1 MILTTTQHVKQE
13 DANKFRCKVP
23 GCTKLFKSTEFWHKH
38 VEKRHDEWLAGIRN
52 DFELVNTYVLDPA
65 HIAPSRSD
73 ANSNGHFP
81 IGNGGQPTGTPRG
94 FSLGGHIPFPVTGMP
109 NQVTPTGFAPPG
121 VFTAGMTGWGPPGSA
136 TNPVPGMVGGVGPVR
151 SHGGRY
157 QNGGYRAGNPYAR
170 PDGRGRQ
177 PSFSA
182 AARGLDPVGPPPGR
196 QIRSYE
202 DLDAAGGEKEA
213 AAELDY

>member
-1 MILTTTQHVKQE
+1 MKQE

-23 GCTKLFKSTEFWHKH
+23 ECTKLFKSTEFWRKH
-38 VEKRHDEWLAGIRN
+38 VEKRHE
-52 DFELVNTYVLDPA
+52 DFNARVRTDIELVNTYVLDPA

-94 FSLGGHIPFPVTGMP
+94 FSLGGGQYSMGFPMAAGMAPGMP
-109 NQVTPTGFAPPG
+109 GMFAPPG
-121 VFTAGMTGWGPPGSA
+121 MPAGWGPPGSA
-136 TNPVPGMVGGVGPVR
+136 TNPVPAMMSGIGPVR
-151 SHGGRY
+151 GRY
-157 QNGGYRAGNPYAR
+157 QNGAYRAPNPYAR

-177 PSFSA
+177 PSFGSA
-182 AARGLDPVGPPPGR
+182 AGSRGMGMSFDGGMVGPPQATAGR
-196 QIRSYE
+196 SLRSYE

-213 AAELDY
+213 PAELDY